1 MKNAA
6 SPHSYIGKVI
16 RIWLSL
22 FLSLLFGYFILL
34 GVHYFI
40 DSELPNERLASS
52 FFRIVVM
59 QMIFTFICALILSI
73 RKLKLPTLNAA
84 WRMMIALYI
93 PLILGF
99 LLVLDYGNGGL
110 VKQLIDSL
118 SQSSPM
124 EESIRSFILMAQI
137 MAGLIFLKPW
147 RGRTA
152 FLTGIV
158 YASVLYL
165 LLNYYE
171 LLLTWMMFGVEQF
184 D

>member
-1 MKNAA
+1 MKHAA
-6 SPHSYIGKVI
+6 STQSYFGKLV

-22 FLSLLFGYFILL
+22 FLSMLFGYFILI

-40 DSELPNERLASS
+40 DSNLPNERFANS
-52 FFRIVVM
+52 FLRIVIM
-59 QMIFTFICALILSI
+59 QALFTFVCALILSK
-73 RKLKLPTLNAA
+73 RKIKLPTLNAA

-110 VKQLIDSL
+110 VKQWIDLLGKSVV
-118 SQSSPM
+118 M
-124 EESIRSFILMAQI
+124 KESIRSFILMAQI

-147 RGRTA
+147 RGRTL

-171 LLLTWMMFGVEQF
+171 LLLTWMMFGVDQF